1 MAAPLDRAESH
12 DPARTALA
20 ALAGLCAS
28 LVGIGLA
35 RFAYTPLIPPLISE
49 GWFGASAAAY
59 LGAANLA
66 GYLGGALL
74 GHIWIRW
81 FRAATVLRAAMLLT
95 VASLFACVWKDG
107 GFVWFFGWRILS
119 GYTGGVIMVLAAPT
133 VLLATPPNR
142 RGLVGGAIFTGVGI
156 GIAASGTLVPYLL
169 SLDGLVG
176 AWFGLGALSL
186 LLTLVG
192 WFAWP
197 REAARHSGAQPAAP
211 FKTSLPVAAL
221 LAGYGLNALGLV
233 PHMLFLVVYIA
244 QGLGRGLA
252 AGAGYWVLFGIGAV
266 SGPLIVGQLGDRV
279 GFGRAIRLVYL
290 TEAIAVLLPDLSSD
304 PWALGASSLVV
315 GACVPGIT
323 SLVLGRV
330 HELVEGVAAQ
340 RRVWGRTTIAW
351 AITQGGSAFV
361 YSYLIGYF
369 GGYAPLFE
377 IGAASLA
384 LALILDLAASAVA
397 RRSAS

>member
-1 MAAPLDRAESH
+1 MAASLDRAETPP
-12 DPARTALA
+12 PARVAFA

-49 GWFGASAAAY
+49 GWFGAAAAAY

-66 GYLGGALL
+66 GYLAGALV
-74 GHIWIRW
+74 GHVWIRW
-81 FRAATVLRAAMLLT
+81 FRAASVLRAAMLVT
-95 VASLFACVWKDG
+95 AASLLACVWRDG
-107 GFVWFFGWRILS
+107 GFAWFFAWRVLS

-133 VLLATPPNR
+133 VLLATPPGR

-169 SLDGLVG
+169 SLDGLVT
-176 AWFGLGALSL
+176 AWLGLGGLSL
-186 LLTLVG
+186 VLTLVG
-192 WFAWP
+192 WFGWP
-197 REAARHSGAQPAAP
+197 REPRPHAASLPEPPRSR
-211 FKTSLPVAAL
+211 TSLPVAAM

-252 AGAGYWVLFGIGAV
+252 AGAGYWVLFGVGAV
-266 SGPLIVGQLGDRV
+266 TGPLIAGQLGDRI
-279 GFGRAIRLVYL
+279 GFGRATRLVYL
-290 TEAIAVLLPDLSSD
+290 VEAAMVLLPYLSTR
-304 PWALGASSLVV
+304 PLALGASSLVI

-330 HELVEGVAAQ
+330 HELVEGQAAQ
-340 RRVWGRTTIAW
+340 RRVWGQTTIAW
-351 AITQGGSAFV
+351 AIAQGASAFA
-361 YSYLIGYF
+361 YSYLIGRL
-369 GGYAPLFE
+369 GGYAPLFL
-377 IGAASLA
+377 IGAIALAFA
-384 LALILDLAASAVA
+384 LALDVAAARAVPRA
-397 RRSAS
+397 G